1 MLLRHIL
8 WLYSRH
14 QTRQPP
20 ETVEEKAWV
29 FDGVRVALA
38 RRHQYAFGRPH
49 TTRPVHSVTCR
60 VAGTQFRDRLLI
72 PHPHHRRALRR
83 LLHAKEKGLVCCEQV
98 RLLALWLQD
107 ETETGGWPTT
117 FRAPACGECPSPHV
131 CPVLLS
137 LLLFAGSDSARYL
150 VTTTRTSWM
159 MIVTMRSKY
168 QYSAASCTSSLIV
181 CQSCTLACA
190 IGLRP
195 PPRCKSCQRASLL
208 GVERGCSKTGLCRV
222 RTCPRWHETHRC
234 YTTS

>member
-1 MLLRHIL
+1 MLCARSEEDLRLPPSVPVSPGDHLPLCRFLVLLRHIL

-107 ETETGGWPTT
+107 ETETGGWP
-117 FRAPACGECPSPHV
+117 
-131 CPVLLS
+131 
-137 LLLFAGSDSARYL
+137 
-150 VTTTRTSWM
+150 
-159 MIVTMRSKY
+159 
-168 QYSAASCTSSLIV
+168 
-181 CQSCTLACA
+181 
-190 IGLRP
+190 LRP
-195 PPRCKSCQRASLL
+195 FVRLHVVSVRALMSAPCCYLCC
-208 GVERGCSKTGLCRV
+208 CSQGLTVHGTWSR
-222 RTCPRWHETHRC
+222 RPGRAG
-234 YTTS
+234 